1 MATMSTPTFLKK
13 PKSISSSKAAENAVH
28 TVDEFIRQLAN
39 DQEQVPLL
47 AYPTIERS
55 VSKCEYFTG
64 RDLDRFVDAAAKYF
78 IKSGLNPVVSIMK
91 NDLVSSILR
100 C

>member
-1 MATMSTPTFLKK
+1 MATMSIPTFLKK
-13 PKSISSSKAAENAVH
+13 SNSIPSLKAAETAIR

-55 VSKCEYFTG
+55 ASKCEYFTG

-78 IKSGLNPVVSIMK
+78 IKSGLDPVVSIMK
-91 NDLVSSILR
+91 NGLDSSIL
-100 C
+100 CC